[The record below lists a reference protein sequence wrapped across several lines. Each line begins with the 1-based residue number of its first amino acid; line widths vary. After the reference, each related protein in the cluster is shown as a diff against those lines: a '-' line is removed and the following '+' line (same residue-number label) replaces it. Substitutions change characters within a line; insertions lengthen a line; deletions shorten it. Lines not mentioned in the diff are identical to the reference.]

1 MVTQILALNAD
12 NATSNDTQTSALAQM
27 ENTFEE
33 ANRVRC
39 FNHTLQLS
47 AKTLLKP
54 FNMGMS
60 STNANTVMEEEE
72 SNNFGDE
79 MLTLFD
85 NQATD
90 DNEGSGGENGDGS
103 VEDLGSDE
111 DPADIDE
118 VDELNQLDEQQR
130 EELLRDTAVVRHTVT
145 KVSFDQFSFCVVT
158 HFSLIAGPAIIVR
171 NHSLNNHRA
180 PSLAFNL
187 CSTWVQGVS
196 NPSRCCHA
204 VELDI

>member
-1 MVTQILALNAD
+1 MSSVNSVVLTVTQILTLNAD

-54 FNMGMS
+54 FNVGMS
-60 STNANTVMEEEE
+60 STKAVVEEEE

-79 MLTLFD
+79 MLTPLD
-85 NQATD
+85 DQAKD
-90 DNEGSGGENGDGS
+90 DDKGSGDENGDGS

-111 DPADIDE
+111 EPAENDE
-118 VDELNQLDEQQR
+118 DDELNQLDDQQR
-130 EELLRDTAVVRHTVT
+130 EELLQDTAVVRHTVT
-145 KVSFDQFSFCVVT
+145 KVSFDQF
-158 HFSLIAGPAIIVR
+158 
-171 NHSLNNHRA
+171 
-180 PSLAFNL
+180 
-187 CSTWVQGVS
+187 
-196 NPSRCCHA
+196 
-204 VELDI
+204 